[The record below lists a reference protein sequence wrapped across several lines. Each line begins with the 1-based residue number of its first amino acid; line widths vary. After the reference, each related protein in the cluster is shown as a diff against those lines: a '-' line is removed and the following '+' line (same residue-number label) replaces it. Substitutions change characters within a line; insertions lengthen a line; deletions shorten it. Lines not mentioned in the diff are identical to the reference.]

1 MNSYEYKI
9 INMQRNV
16 NGIVRTVS
24 FSVTASD
31 GVDSFTRTY
40 STGLPEPIDTPID
53 YDDLTETQVITWVKD
68 LVGTST
74 EERLAAYIISKN
86 EGRQNGMPWT
96 IDGPE
101 AP

>member
-16 NGIVRTVS
+16 NDIVRTVS
-24 FSVTASD
+24 FSVTVSD
-31 GVDSFTRTY
+31 GVDSFTRNY
-40 STGLPEPIDTPID
+40 STNLPEPIDTPIN
-53 YDDLTETQVITWVKD
+53 YNDLTETQVITWVKD

-86 EGRQNGMPWT
+86 EGRKNGIPWA
-96 IDGPE
+96 IDEPE